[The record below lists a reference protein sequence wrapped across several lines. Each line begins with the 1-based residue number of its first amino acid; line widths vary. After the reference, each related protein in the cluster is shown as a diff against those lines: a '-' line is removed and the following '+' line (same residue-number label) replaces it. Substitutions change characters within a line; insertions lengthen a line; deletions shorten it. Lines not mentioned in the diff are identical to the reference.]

1 MAPQTILI
9 KVFIESTGTNLNE
22 CIIKHHYNPCNSG
35 IQALAIYILLVLF
48 LLFLVLSKMEK
59 LGPCKIHGS
68 FFFALKFP
76 GLDFW

>member
-35 IQALAIYILLVLF
+35 VQASAIYILLDLF

-59 LGPCKIHGS
+59 VRPV
-68 FFFALKFP
+68 
-76 GLDFW
+76 

>member
-35 IQALAIYILLVLF
+35 IQALAIYILL
-48 LLFLVLSKMEK
+48 
-59 LGPCKIHGS
+59 
-68 FFFALKFP
+68 ALN
-76 GLDFW
+76 LDLRDI

>member
-35 IQALAIYILLVLF
+35 MQASAIYILLALNLDLF
-48 LLFLVLSKMEK
+48 LLFLVLSKKKETI
-59 LGPCKIHGS
+59 L
-68 FFFALKFP
+68 
-76 GLDFW
+76 